1 MATAKMTSSYRIT
14 NREPSRSY
22 LANDAHRAKR
32 RLQNM
37 KSRVYAC
44 VAISSVA
51 ILLGFTTSAQAGP
64 PLICHPFEI
73 GQAKTLPAVDWNRK
87 GSGSYDLKNLTR
99 DTLAILD
106 SSAPVLVRMETLRR
120 ATIYARQDPQVAKEL
135 ITRLQA
141 RADNSA
147 GRPGALA
154 LFDFGYLAETY
165 KQWIGMGEPNPAAGL
180 DGYALIKNAISL
192 RGQDPEMEFAAALI
206 TLKGPEGDHQQ
217 HARKALAGAKNDPLL
232 AQNLASNFHG
242 QATSELLTTSP
253 EGGLSK

>member
-1 MATAKMTSSYRIT
+1 
-14 NREPSRSY
+14 
-22 LANDAHRAKR
+22 
-32 RLQNM
+32 M

-51 ILLGFTTSAQAGP
+51 ILLGLTASAQAGP

-87 GSGSYDLKNLTR
+87 ESGNYDLKNLTR

-141 RADNSA
+141 RADNLAAA
-147 GRPGALA
+147 GLPDALA
-154 LFDFGYLAETY
+154 LFDLGYLAETY
-165 KQWIGMGEPNPAAGL
+165 KQWTGVGEPNPAAGL

-192 RGQDPEMEFAAALI
+192 RGPDPEMEFAAALI
-206 TLKGPEGDHQQ
+206 TLKGPESDHQQ
-217 HARKALAGAKNDPLL
+217 HALNAMAGAKNDPLL

-242 QATSELLTTSP
+242 QSTSELLTTP
-253 EGGLSK
+253 PAGGLSK